1 MGNHGSSLRQS
12 GGMYMRGIGNDQYQ
26 SVNIKL
32 HGIKTDNYN
41 VPTEEFSLP
50 VQDLC
55 YKLLQDRYPSETIG
69 PAAIHLFGLA
79 CFDQDRKTCTWL
91 NPRKSLS
98 DSMKDGF
105 RGLNNLYL
113 RIRFLPVKSQ
123 LQGHI
128 IQSLCYDKDLCPNH
142 VNYLV
147 HYLFFQVKNDFVSDR
162 LNTFYGELVQS
173 SKARGNAV
181 LDLLI
186 MSRLYGLESPENVF
200 DHIDHEKNSNC
211 CCYFGKMNGIDS
223 SLNHVLPSRERN
235 NCWKDYKLEK
245 NMKATL
251 TAYSKEN
258 RAATTVDL
266 MVHYIQELMMD
277 VRERYISKRAEMDG
291 KVEITVNTQNGFG
304 VFIREQSDRSVPS
317 LFCSIEELQSIDIH
331 HDNYMMADKKTG
343 NNNMNKSWTV
353 RVHRN
358 NGTPLMLIFD
368 TVETAESFISGLD
381 GYYRV
386 IHNYH
391 RLLCDQVAPHSLK
404 QLANLKS
411 HGPISEKLAVEKLKK
426 SDHEFFI
433 VKQDIHRQDKFAIVY
448 SNEGQIRTKY
458 FLRDD
463 EKFFVEGDTS
473 QSYNTTRELFQAL
486 SESGILAKNPII
498 VRPNNEC
505 CEVLKNLF
513 VNPLD
518 TPNTDDEDSG
528 VIAKKKQ
535 PSVYMQGDIMTDE
548 KLGNGYFT
556 EVYKGRVRGSDK
568 FIAIKQIRHHRPE
581 ERNQEFRCYESL
593 QMGICQQLG
602 FEDTRF
608 FVGIQGICLTSPPQV
623 LEEYAQYGSLTKFF
637 TMGKPFTLQH
647 FIYVAIQ
654 LAEALLYMDE
664 KGLHHG
670 SICCKNVMVFKY
682 DAGDIFIKLA
692 DSGMLNI
699 YNKLPIGH
707 PLNVQRLPWIA
718 PELFKDMLKTTIACD
733 VYAFS
738 TTLWECATLG
748 RSPLEVQPLK
758 DFNLESDKI
767 QEFYLSGKTIDFPE
781 DLITKRD
788 DGRVRPATSSDNSNY
803 NGNTNTSNVIDNRD
817 SNDVNSKNCAEN
829 ESEAKLPDYSKVND
843 GQRTSSTLESPE
855 EHIYSTGYSSASSTD
870 RNVKIKR
877 TVTDIMAKCWAKAEE
892 RIETNII
899 LRDLRAVHG
908 AYVDHEYHR
917 EYSEINESDL
927 ESFTPS
933 PDQLARSSMV
943 EIPNIQKYLECD
955 SNTHWPAEDMR
966 VNLKSQQISP
976 QSAGRRGFT
985 EPCRDKLFRSN
996 KLLDFKFLIDS
1007 KRLKL
1012 QVGKIGAG
1020 HYGEVK
1026 KGYLITSAQDTSS
1039 QKQQVAVKILK
1050 DSRYQSV
1057 MENDE
1062 FRNEAELMSALR
1074 HENIVRFIGVS
1085 DNMLVMEYIE
1095 KGCMRDYLKKKKKE
1109 KNMLSVTKILR
1120 ICADIADGM
1129 AYLASKRILH
1139 CDLAARNVL
1148 LSSDIRAK
1156 ISDFGLAKLLDKEKD
1171 YYRRSENKN
1180 LPAWWCSPE
1189 ALTFRKFSPKADVW
1203 SYGVVLWEGFTH
1215 SDSPKVCPD
1224 VKHLL
1229 SSINAGKRL
1238 PKPDL
1243 CPEDVY
1249 SFMNLCWKHKP
1260 EDRPEF
1266 SEVNKRC
1273 SELIYIHQQNR
1284 EEAVVYKR
1292 ETVSSNSQSQSSS
1305 RNTESNSSQS
1315 DRSSQRVMS
1324 DSSNQ
1329 SEELAEAKEVNLE
1342 QEDKRQETINNIS
1355 QAKLLNKKLIDNALK
1370 DTNSSDEKNQNI
1382 PEPITHS
1389 PETRTRTVSHN
1400 SKAPLSPSNPKSA
1413 IPCRQTGPVSA
1424 SPSPPRPTVLV
1435 HQTGVVGTSL
1445 PPTPPVLTPSA
1456 TIPLNYLL
1464 DKKFI
1469 QYNHMNILGAGN
1481 FGVVF
1486 KGTLRKNGRDI
1497 NVAIKTLKENS
1508 VNSKEEIE
1516 TEVKILEDLDH
1527 PNIVKFYGFCRTDC
1541 LLVME
1546 LVDNGSIIKFLQ
1558 KCKYEKQDLETKKL
1572 LNLCLGIAEGMKY
1585 LSERNIIH
1593 CDLAGRNVLLTKDLT
1608 TKISDFGLA
1617 KLLQEKAYYRRSGD
1631 KKMNVHWCSPEFFQE
1646 RKLSTQSD
1654 VWSYGIVLW
1663 EIFSYGKHPN
1673 ICRTEGTE
1681 MNNIAMYIIKK
1692 GCHLDKPEQCPDH
1705 VYLLMKDCW
1714 DMEPKRRPSFS
1725 GLVEKF
1731 QSYLRPVNDI

>member
-1 MGNHGSSLRQS
+1 MGNHHSRLRQS
-12 GGMYMRGIGNDQYQ
+12 GTIYMRGIGNDQYQ

-41 VPTEEFSLP
+41 VPTEDFSLP

-55 YKLLQDRYPSETIG
+55 YKLLQDRYPAETIG

-128 IQSLCYDKDLCPNH
+128 IQSLCYDKDRCPNH
-142 VNYLV
+142 VNYLI

-181 LDLLI
+181 LDLVI
-186 MSRLYGLESPENVF
+186 MSRLYGLDSPENVF

-211 CCYFGKMNGIDS
+211 CCYFGKMNGIES

-251 TAYSKEN
+251 TEYSKEN

-277 VRERYISKRAEMDG
+277 VRERYISKRAEMEG

-317 LFCSIEELQSIDIH
+317 LFCAIDELQSIDIH

-353 RVHRN
+353 RVHRT

-391 RLLCDQVAPHSLK
+391 HLLCDQVAPHSLK
-404 QLANLKS
+404 QLANLKC

-433 VKQDIHRQDKFAIVY
+433 VKQDIHKQDKFAIVY
-448 SNEGQIRTKY
+448 TNEGQIRTKY
-458 FLRDD
+458 FFREDD
-463 EKFFVEGDTS
+463 KFFLEGDTS
-473 QSYNTTRELFQAL
+473 QSYNTTRELFKAL
-486 SESGILAKNPII
+486 SESGILAKTPII
-498 VRPNNEC
+498 VRPKNEC

-513 VNPLD
+513 VNPSD
-518 TPNTDDEDSG
+518 TPNTEDEDSG

-535 PSVYMQGDIMTDE
+535 PLVYMQGDIMTDE

-568 FIAIKQIRHHRPE
+568 FIAVKQIRHHRPK
-581 ERNQEFRCYESL
+581 ERNQELLCYESL
-593 QMGICQQLG
+593 QMGICRQLG
-602 FEDTRF
+602 FEDNRF
-608 FVGIQGICLTSPPQV
+608 FVGIQGLCLTSPSQV
-623 LEEYAQYGSLTKFF
+623 VEEYAQYGSLAKFF
-637 TMGKPFTLQH
+637 DMRKPFTLQH
-647 FIYVAIQ
+647 FIYIAIQ

-664 KGLHHG
+664 KNLHHG

-707 PLNVQRLPWIA
+707 VLNTKRLPWVA
-718 PELFKDMLKTTIACD
+718 PELFKDMSKMTISGD

-758 DFNLESDKI
+758 DFNLDSDKI

-781 DLITKRD
+781 DLITKGD
-788 DGRVRPATSSDNSNY
+788 EGRSRATNSSANSSY
-803 NGNTNTSNVIDNRD
+803 NGNTKCTNPSDRD
-817 SNDVNSKNCAEN
+817 SNEVRTNDCEEN
-829 ESEAKLPDYSKVND
+829 ESEAKLPDYSKVNN
-843 GQRTSSTLESPE
+843 GQRTSSVLDPE
-855 EHIYSTGYSSASSTD
+855 EHIYSTGYSSTSSTD

-877 TVTDIMAKCWAKAEE
+877 TVTDIMAKCWAKAED

-899 LRDLRAVHG
+899 LRDLRNVHSG
-908 AYVDHEYHR
+908 YVDHEYHR
-917 EYSEINESDL
+917 EYSEINESDM

-933 PDQLARSSMV
+933 PDQLERAFMKD
-943 EIPNIQKYLECD
+943 IPNIMQYLECD
-955 SNTHWPAEDMR
+955 TNTHWTAEDMR
-966 VNLKSQQISP
+966 VNLKVNQTSP
-976 QSAGRRGFT
+976 PPAVRRGFT
-985 EPCRDKLFRSN
+985 EPCREKLFHNN

-1012 QVGKIGAG
+1012 QGRIGSG

-1026 KGYLITSAQDTSS
+1026 RGYLSTSAQDPSS
-1039 QKQQVAVKILK
+1039 QRQQVAVKVLK
-1050 DSRYQSV
+1050 EDRYQSV
-1057 MENDE
+1057 MENEE
-1062 FRNEAELMSALR
+1062 FRNEAELMSTLR
-1074 HENIVRFIGVS
+1074 HDNIVRFIGVS

-1129 AYLASKRILH
+1129 AYLSSKRILH

-1148 LSSDIRAK
+1148 LSSEIRAK

-1171 YYRRSENKN
+1171 YYKRSENKN

-1189 ALTFRKFSPKADVW
+1189 ALSHRKFSHKADVW

-1215 SDSPKVCPD
+1215 SDSPKVCSE
-1224 VKHLL
+1224 VKHLM
-1229 SSINAGKRL
+1229 SSINGGKRL

-1243 CPEDVY
+1243 CPADVY
-1249 SFMNLCWKHKP
+1249 TLMNLCWRHKP
-1260 EDRPEF
+1260 EERPDF
-1266 SEVNKRC
+1266 SEVHKRC
-1273 SELIYIHQQNR
+1273 RELIYIHQQNR
-1284 EEAVVYKR
+1284 EETAVARR
-1292 ETVSSNSQSQSSS
+1292 ETVSSNNQSYSQ
-1305 RNTESNSSQS
+1305 NTESNSSQS
-1315 DRSSQRVMS
+1315 DRSSQRVVS

-1329 SEELAEAKEVNLE
+1329 SEELSEAKEVHLE
-1342 QEDKRQETINNIS
+1342 HKDKIKETVHNISS
-1355 QAKLLNKKLIDNALK
+1355 QAKLLNKKPIDNAPK
-1370 DTNSSDEKNQNI
+1370 DTNNSDEKI
-1382 PEPITHS
+1382 PGPITRS
-1389 PETRTRTVSHN
+1389 PETKTRTVTHN
-1400 SKAPLSPSNPKSA
+1400 SKALLSLSIPNSAAPSH
-1413 IPCRQTGPVSA
+1413 QTGPASA
-1424 SPSPPRPTVLV
+1424 SPSPPRPTVSG
-1435 HQTGVVGTSL
+1435 HQMGVVGTSL
-1445 PPTPPVLTPSA
+1445 PPTPLVLMPPA

-1464 DKKFI
+1464 EKKCI
-1469 QYNHMNILGAGN
+1469 HYNDNNLLGAGN
-1481 FGVVF
+1481 FGVVY

-1497 NVAIKTLKENS
+1497 NVAIKTLKEKS

-1546 LVDNGSIIKFLQ
+1546 LVDNGTLVKHLQ
-1558 KCKYEKQDLETKKL
+1558 KCKHEKVDLETKKL
-1572 LNLCLGIAEGMKY
+1572 LNLCLGVAEGMKY
-1585 LSERNIIH
+1585 LAERSIIH
-1593 CDLAGRNVLLTKDLT
+1593 CDLAGRNVLLTNDLT

-1654 VWSYGIVLW
+1654 IWSYGIVLW

-1673 ICRTEGTE
+1673 ICGTDTE
-1681 MNNIAMYIIKK
+1681 MNKIAEFIINK
-1692 GCHLDKPEQCPDH
+1692 GCHLEKPEQCPDH

-1714 DMEPKRRPSFS
+1714 QMEPKQRPSFS
-1725 GLVEKF
+1725 GLVQTF
-1731 QSYLRPVNDI
+1731 QSYFSPVNDV